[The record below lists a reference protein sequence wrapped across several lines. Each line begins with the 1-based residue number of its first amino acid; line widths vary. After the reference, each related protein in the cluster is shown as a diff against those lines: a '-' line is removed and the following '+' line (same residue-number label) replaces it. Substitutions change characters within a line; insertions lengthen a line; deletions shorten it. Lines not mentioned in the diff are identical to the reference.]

1 MLREN
6 QKNLLHFLVGKKA
19 IREIQ
24 EQEVENVLKSAN
36 DKDLREI
43 LVKGGFVDAE
53 VLAQAEAEFYNHPY
67 VNLILEKLTAEVNDV
82 LPRNLAEQHFVLCF
96 SKHGTKLKLAL
107 AKPEDY
113 DAREAL
119 DFWASSKG
127 YTVEYYVCS
136 LHAWQEKFQNY
147 NVFGEDVAS
156 AVDQV
161 EKEREEKKDEDD
173 LSTDNIEEV
182 IKRAPVAQ
190 IVSMIVKHAVE
201 SRASDI
207 HIEPFEKSS
216 RVRYRIDGILT
227 TVLTVPAHVH
237 DSIISRIKVLSNL
250 KIDETRVPQDGRF
263 KYKSGKHEFD
273 LRVSVMPLSG
283 KEKVTMRLLDV
294 SSKALSL
301 EQLGFSDNIIEIIH
315 KALKQTFG
323 MVLVTG
329 PTGSGKSTT
338 LFSLLSILN
347 KEGVNIT
354 TLEDPIE
361 YNVPGINQAQVRPEV
376 KFTFAS
382 GLRSLMRQDPD
393 IIMVGEIRDSETAE
407 MSVHAALTGHLLF
420 STLHTNDSIG
430 SVPRLVDMKVEPF
443 LLAST
448 LNLVIAQR
456 LGRRICSKCKEKTPL
471 PEETANKIRKELAK
485 LPRRLLPKDINLEGE
500 LSGYKGKGCPA
511 CKNSGY
517 SGRVVFSEV
526 LPINEK
532 MRSLIANNFPK
543 AEVLKELAEIG
554 VVSLLQDGII
564 KALQGSTALEEVF
577 RVSKEVEEQE

>member
-1 MLREN
+1 
-6 QKNLLHFLVGKKA
+6 
-19 IREIQ
+19 
-24 EQEVENVLKSAN
+24 
-36 DKDLREI
+36 
-43 LVKGGFVDAE
+43 
-53 VLAQAEAEFYNHPY
+53 
-67 VNLILEKLTAEVNDV
+67 
-82 LPRNLAEQHFVLCF
+82 
-96 SKHGTKLKLAL
+96 
-107 AKPEDY
+107 
-113 DAREAL
+113 
-119 DFWASSKG
+119 
-127 YTVEYYVCS
+127 
-136 LHAWQEKFQNY
+136 
-147 NVFGEDVAS
+147 
-156 AVDQV
+156 
-161 EKEREEKKDEDD
+161 
-173 LSTDNIEEV
+173 
-182 IKRAPVAQ
+182 
-190 IVSMIVKHAVE
+190 
-201 SRASDI
+201 
-207 HIEPFEKSS
+207 
-216 RVRYRIDGILT
+216 
-227 TVLTVPAHVH
+227 
-237 DSIISRIKVLSNL
+237 
-250 KIDETRVPQDGRF
+250 
-263 KYKSGKHEFD
+263 
-273 LRVSVMPLSG
+273 
-283 KEKVTMRLLDV
+283 
-294 SSKALSL
+294 
-301 EQLGFSDNIIEIIH
+301 
-315 KALKQTFG
+315 
-323 MVLVTG
+323 
-329 PTGSGKSTT
+329 
-338 LFSLLSILN
+338 
-347 KEGVNIT
+347 
-354 TLEDPIE
+354 
-361 YNVPGINQAQVRPEV
+361 
-376 KFTFAS
+376 
-382 GLRSLMRQDPD
+382 MRQDPD